1 MENLLQISRRVV
13 PHFFFVSR
21 VDQRW
26 IDKWITLSL
35 SMLQVV
41 IFVLFTLVLCVFVVP
56 GKQWW
61 WRRRRRSS
69 SCRAERWTSCH
80 LLRSAASPLSPSVG
94 VPASVPPV
102 SHCLLPAWC
111 QRCLP
116 ASVCLPSLPHTL
128 HLLAQGRNSLTL
140 HQASVHTEN
149 VVIWVCFWGEG
160 GFASKRELVLVN
172 AYLTIT
178 FHPFTSGW
186 GIYALDRPLACRR
199 AN

>member
-1 MENLLQISRRVV
+1 MENLLQISSWVV
-13 PHFFFVSR
+13 PHFFFMSC

-41 IFVLFTLVLCVFVVP
+41 IFVLFTLVLNAFVVP

-61 WRRRRRSS
+61 RRRRRRRSS
-69 SCRAERWTSCH
+69 SCRAQRWTSCH

-102 SHCLLPAWC
+102 SHCLLPAWR

-140 HQASVHTEN
+140 HQASVQAEN
-149 VVIWVCFWGEG
+149 LVIWVWFFFG
-160 GFASKRELVLVN
+160 
-172 AYLTIT
+172 
-178 FHPFTSGW
+178 
-186 GIYALDRPLACRR
+186 
-199 AN
+199 

>member
-56 GKQWW
+56 GKQW
-61 WRRRRRSS
+61 RRRRRNS

-140 HQASVHTEN
+140 HQASVQTQN
-149 VVIWVCFWGEG
+149 VFEFVFG
-160 GFASKRELVLVN
+160 GRGVLPPNVN
-172 AYLTIT
+172 LSLWTPT
-178 FHPFTSGW
+178 
-186 GIYALDRPLACRR
+186 LL
-199 AN
+199 

>member
-1 MENLLQISRRVV
+1 MEKLLQISRRVV
-13 PHFFFVSR
+13 PHFCFVSR

-26 IDKWITLSL
+26 IDKWIALSL

-56 GKQWW
+56 GKQW

-102 SHCLLPAWC
+102 SRCLLPAWC

-116 ASVCLPSLPHTL
+116 ASVSLPSLPHTL
-128 HLLAQGRNSLTL
+128 HLLAQGRNSLTR
-140 HQASVHTEN
+140 HQASVQTQNIFEFVFGGRGVLPPN
-149 VVIWVCFWGEG
+149 VNLSLW
-160 GFASKRELVLVN
+160 
-172 AYLTIT
+172 TPT
-178 FHPFTSGW
+178 
-186 GIYALDRPLACRR
+186 
-199 AN
+199 